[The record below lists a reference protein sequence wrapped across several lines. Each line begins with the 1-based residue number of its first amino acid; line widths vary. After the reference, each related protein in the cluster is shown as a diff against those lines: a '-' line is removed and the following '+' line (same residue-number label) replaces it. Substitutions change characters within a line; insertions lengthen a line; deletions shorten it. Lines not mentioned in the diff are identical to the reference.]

1 MPLSTSKSSAPLSPL
16 VNMEDRKRPA
26 LSATDEIAPPS
37 KRQQIN
43 GGANVAKDD
52 DAKEDV
58 WIDEY
63 TKGAIYRQMQEYK
76 RTCSTLE
83 TRLEEMERRSIHHD
97 DHLRVVDA
105 WWVQLLQE
113 LKLLAEKTIPFQA
126 GSSKE
131 AFPTGTTFKDM
142 EELESHLTEKASIIR
157 EMTDAIFAR
166 MTSNRENEPD
176 ITTLESQVNKLLAA
190 QKDLLVKVNRLTSEK
205 EGVSEQL
212 NTATLRYMK
221 AERRMDRLKS
231 NQVQKLEQK
240 ALASSTAR
248 PAGSDQDNGVVEAN
262 GNSAE
267 LQLKL
272 KEATVAGDKQ
282 KQHLETALAES
293 KKLQEELT
301 NLQTKLTGLTDE
313 DYVRTD
319 AFKSFKGRQ
328 DDLIKKINSLELQ
341 NKKMAEA
348 NNKLESERTAYKKRL
363 ESEAQ
368 QFTSELEEQLQQSD
382 TNLVRVR
389 AMRDEVV
396 QEVQKLQSSK
406 DSERVALEEMKSL
419 VNANEDWIRQLESQ
433 VKRLTPS
440 EDTDMTPQPEIEGLS
455 ADELREKY
463 KKLHKD
469 FDAINN
475 ELPAM
480 AAAIKKYQLA
490 ANKKVHDAVTVEERL
505 TAALAE
511 KGKANQKY
519 FDARRNHDA
528 LTEELKK
535 VRMHNS
541 KNSEVISQ
549 LKENEIT
556 SRALA
561 ASLEKQLADLRQA
574 NATTISENKRTE
586 SNNTEILKRYEAL
599 KNQITELNNLAK
611 TKDAASATAKERAS
625 ILETE
630 NEKLKVRLES
640 MSKDRDKWKTKSLSN
655 SSEEEEML
663 RKLATCSVCHNN
675 FKNTAIKTC
684 GHIFCRNCINDR
696 INNRMRKCPNCS
708 KMFDKLDIMTVHL

>member
-1 MPLSTSKSSAPLSPL
+1 
-16 VNMEDRKRPA
+16 MEDRKRPA
-26 LSATDEIAPPS
+26 LSTTDDIAPPS

-43 GGANVAKDD
+43 GGSNVAKDD

-63 TKGAIYRQMQEYK
+63 TKGSIYRQMQEYK

-83 TRLEEMERRSIHHD
+83 TRLEEMERRSTHHD

-105 WWVQLLQE
+105 WWIQLLQE

-126 GSSKE
+126 GSEKE
-131 AFPTGTTFKDM
+131 AFPTSTTFKDVA
-142 EELESHLTEKASIIR
+142 ELESHLSEKASIIR
-157 EMTDAIFAR
+157 EMTDTIFAR
-166 MTSNRENEPD
+166 MTANRDTEPD
-176 ITTLESQVNKLLAA
+176 VTALESQVNSLLAA
-190 QKDLLVKVNRLTSEK
+190 QKDLLVKVNRLSSEK
-205 EGVSEQL
+205 EGVSAEL
-212 NTATLRYMK
+212 DTATLRYMK
-221 AERRMDRLKS
+221 AERKMDRLRS
-231 NQVQKLEQK
+231 TQVQKLEQK
-240 ALASSTAR
+240 ALASSTAK
-248 PAGSDQDNGVVEAN
+248 PTGADQDNGVVEAN

-272 KEATVAGDKQ
+272 KEATAVGNKQ

-301 NLQTKLTGLTDE
+301 TLQTKLTGLTDD
-313 DYVRTD
+313 DYVRTE

-328 DDLIKKINSLELQ
+328 DDLIKKINSLEVQ
-341 NKKMAEA
+341 NKKMTEA
-348 NNKLESERTAYKKRL
+348 NAKLESERTAYKKRL

-382 TNLVRVR
+382 ANLVRVR

-396 QEVQKLQSSK
+396 QEVQKLQTSK
-406 DSERVALEEMKSL
+406 ELERAALEEMKSL
-419 VNANEDWIRQLESQ
+419 VSANVDCIRQLESQ
-433 VKRLTPS
+433 VQRLAPS
-440 EDTDMTPQPEIEGLS
+440 EDTDMTPRPEIDSLS
-455 ADELREKY
+455 ADQLREKY
-463 KKLHKD
+463 KKLQKD
-469 FDAINN
+469 FESINN

-480 AAAIKKYQLA
+480 AAAVKKYQIA
-490 ANKKVHDAVTVEERL
+490 ANKKVHDVVAVEERINI
-505 TAALAE
+505 ALAE
-511 KGKANQKY
+511 KAKANQKY

-535 VRMHNS
+535 VRLHNS

-549 LKENEIT
+549 LKENEIQ
-556 SRALA
+556 SRTMA
-561 ASLEKQLADLRQA
+561 ANLEKQIADLKQA
-574 NATTISENKRTE
+574 NASTISENKRTE
-586 SNNTEILKRYEAL
+586 SNNMEILKRYEAL
-599 KNQITELNNLAK
+599 KSQIAELNSLAK
-611 TKDAASATAKERAS
+611 SKDTASATAKERAS